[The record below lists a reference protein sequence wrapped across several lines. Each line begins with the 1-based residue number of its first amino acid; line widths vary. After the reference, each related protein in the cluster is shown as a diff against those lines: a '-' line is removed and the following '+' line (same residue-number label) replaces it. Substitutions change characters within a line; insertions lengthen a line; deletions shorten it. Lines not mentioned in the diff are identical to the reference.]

1 MKWLVYI
8 LLCDQKT
15 YYVGITNNL
24 DDRIK
29 THRMKKNIGTKEFSD
44 IRLVYKEVQVNKLS
58 AAKREKQL
66 KGWTKAKK
74 QALIDGNLELLKKL
88 SLPRA

>member
-1 MKWLVYI
+1 
-8 LLCDQKT
+8 
-15 YYVGITNNL
+15 
-24 DDRIK
+24 
-29 THRMKKNIGTKEFSD
+29 MKKNIGTKEFSD